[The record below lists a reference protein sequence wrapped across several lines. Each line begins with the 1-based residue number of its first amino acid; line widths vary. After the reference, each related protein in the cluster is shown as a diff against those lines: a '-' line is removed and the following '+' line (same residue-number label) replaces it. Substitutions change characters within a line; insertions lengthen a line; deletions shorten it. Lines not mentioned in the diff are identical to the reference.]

1 MPDSGRSLV
10 INTTPL
16 ITLAVAT
23 NGLDVLRL
31 LYDRVVVP
39 MEVGQEILAAG
50 NSAPGVA
57 AFNDGHGSNG

>member
-23 NGLDVLRL
+23 NSLDVLRI
-31 LYDRVVVP
+31 LYDRVLVP
-39 MEVGQEILAAG
+39 MEVGQ
-50 NSAPGVA
+50 
-57 AFNDGHGSNG
+57 

>member
-50 NSAPGVA
+50 NFSARSRGIQ
-57 AFNDGHGSNG
+57 